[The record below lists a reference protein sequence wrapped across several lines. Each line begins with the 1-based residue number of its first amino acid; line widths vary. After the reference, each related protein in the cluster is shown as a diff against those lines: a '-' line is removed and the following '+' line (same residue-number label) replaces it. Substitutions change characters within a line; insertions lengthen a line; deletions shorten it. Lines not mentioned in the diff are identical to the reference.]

1 MTQKDL
7 VILEI
12 YNRYSNGELTIE
24 QRDLLFDKCD
34 EVFYESDEKKYEK
47 YFQKLGKNKDYQERL
62 KSDEFRKK
70 LKEIVDNKEKRCK
83 KYISELKPKLNKMNK
98 VDRAKFENAVKK
110 IENFDIDVGV
120 EIELSELHKRYANIK
135 ESDRVSVNIMFDRL
149 RSNFN
154 KMTIADRQKCIS
166 AFKSNNETVMQ
177 SLYNKYINRC

>member
-24 QRDLLFDKCD
+24 QRDLLYDRCD

-47 YFQKLGKNKDYQERL
+47 YFQKLGKNKEYQERL

-83 KYISELKPKLNKMNK
+83 KEYS
-98 VDRAKFENAVKK
+98 
-110 IENFDIDVGV
+110 
-120 EIELSELHKRYANIK
+120 K
-135 ESDRVSVNIMFDRL
+135 ER
-149 RSNFN
+149 
-154 KMTIADRQKCIS
+154 K
-166 AFKSNNETVMQ
+166 EE
-177 SLYNKYINRC
+177 